1 MGTVKSAAKRR
12 VRGLV
17 DRLAAPYLQSLLTE
31 VRNPVAAERTLGTNC
46 GEHSDPAVAQPLEQ
60 HGNGTSDYFHLANHE
75 LRTIEL
81 ERIPKGARRVL
92 SVGANGR
99 WYFDWFEKSVGVVE
113 EHLGVEAYEPKP
125 DDLPEYVTWIPDTAD
140 HMNGVTDSSVDVV
153 FAGQT
158 TEHLWSYELTGF
170 LLEARRVLRSD
181 GLLVLDSPNRLV
193 TEHLLWSHGGH
204 TVELSPD
211 EISELVTLAGF
222 DVVSVS
228 GIWRCEMDGRRFQL
242 EEALGDPAIF
252 TRRASS
258 ARDAPD
264 ESFIW
269 WLTAR
274 RSAATPAHGV
284 LAKRTKQLFDAHWNT
299 RVSRGLFPQPG
310 AATLDIPSSAHGF
323 IGRTLPFPLKP
334 GPFEVRVSVQ
344 SGSWD
349 DLVGFSTHLVAPG
362 GEVVHRLSV
371 GDAQRQGETLS
382 WALVQPHLLFAI
394 SIELHVDQVLQPTV
408 LVLPLDVRCDI

>member
-1 MGTVKSAAKRR
+1 MVTVKAAAKRR
-12 VRGLV
+12 VRGLL
-17 DRLAAPYLQSLLTE
+17 DRVAAPYVLSLLTE
-31 VRNPVAAERTLGTNC
+31 AHSAGSTEKSLGQNRGDRPGDDVGQSFESQT
-46 GEHSDPAVAQPLEQ
+46 
-60 HGNGTSDYFHLANHE
+60 NGTSDYFHLASHE

-81 ERIPKGARRVL
+81 ERIPKGANRVL

-125 DDLPEYVTWIPDTAD
+125 DDLPGYVTWIPDTAD
-140 HMNGVTDSSVDVV
+140 HMGNVTDSSVDVV

-170 LLEARRVLRSD
+170 LEEARRVLRPD

-204 TVELSPD
+204 TVELSAG

-228 GIWRCEMDGRRFQL
+228 GIWRCEIDGKRFQL

-258 ARDAPD
+258 ARDVPD
-264 ESFIW
+264 QSFIW

-274 RSAATPAHGV
+274 RSATTPVQGL

-310 AATLDIPSSAHGF
+310 AVTLEIASSAQGL

-334 GPFEVRVSVQ
+334 GHFELRMSVQ

-349 DLVGFSTHLVAPG
+349 DLVGFSAHLVAPG
-362 GEVVHRLSV
+362 GELVQRLSV
-371 GDAQRQGETLS
+371 SDARRHGETLS
-382 WALVQPHLLFAI
+382 WTFEQPHLLFAV
-394 SIELHVDQVLQPTV
+394 SIEIHVDQVLASTV
-408 LVLPLDVRCDI
+408 LVLPLDLRCDV